1 MKGEFEGNALPFWK
15 DLSEEERAKISRET
29 TVHRYG
35 KGEHIHQN
43 GECTGVIFIRSGC
56 VRVYL
61 LSDEGRDVT
70 LYRLYAG
77 DVCVLSAPC
86 VLRTIMF
93 DVFVDAEEPSVCY
106 QIGGAAF
113 SQAAEQNLKLKV
125 FACET
130 ALDRFSEVM
139 WVMQQILFMKTDRR
153 LAVFLWNEMMRTE
166 SELIPLT
173 QEQIAKYMNS
183 AREVVSRVLKYF
195 AGEQIVETG
204 RKGVRI
210 LDKERLKQI
219 AYS

>member
-86 VLRTIMF
+86 VLRMIMF

-139 WVMQQILFMKTDRR
+139 WVMQQILFMVT
-153 LAVFLWNEMMRTE
+153 AQT
-166 SELIPLT
+166 
-173 QEQIAKYMNS
+173 
-183 AREVVSRVLKYF
+183 
-195 AGEQIVETG
+195 
-204 RKGVRI
+204 
-210 LDKERLKQI
+210 
-219 AYS
+219 

>member
-139 WVMQQILFMKTDRR
+139 WVMQQILFMSMDKR
-153 LAVFLWNEMMRTE
+153 LAVFLADETARTG
-166 SELIPLT
+166 SDTVALT
-173 QEQIAKYMNS
+173 HEQIARYIGS
-183 AREVVSRVLKYF
+183 AREVVSRMLKYF
-195 AGEQIVETG
+195 ANEGIAELS
-204 RKGVRI
+204 RRGVKI
-210 LDKERLKQI
+210 LDKKRLR
-219 AYS
+219 ALTL